1 MRVRN
6 VILTLVLAF
15 AGVVA
20 FAGVANAAPVRAG
33 AAAAQEKSISK
44 VNQECID
51 KLEEGKEV
59 SDCQEAPSVIAPAKN
74 ELIWGV
80 LSFIVLLVGMWKFA
94 LPPIKKMMQDR
105 TDRIRDNL
113 DEAEKAKSDAQ
124 RVLEDYQLQ
133 LADAKSESARIIEE
147 ARQTAEQMR
156 RDLMVRAEAE
166 VNELRDRTRTEI
178 EAAQQRAIA
187 DLRNQVSE
195 LAIGAAEVVV
205 QKNLDRDTNRGLVE
219 RFIEQVGATA

>member
-1 MRVRN
+1 MRVRSL
-6 VILTLVLAF
+6 ILTLLLAASGVF
-15 AGVVA
+15 AA
-20 FAGVANAAPVRAG
+20 AGVASAAPVRA
-33 AAAAQEKSISK
+33 AAQEETETTISHESE
-44 VNQECID
+44 ECI
-51 KLEEGKEV
+51 KLLEEGKEV
-59 SDCQEAPSVIAPAKN
+59 DDCHEAPSVILPATN
-74 ELIWGV
+74 ELIWGAI
-80 LSFIVLLVGMWKFA
+80 SFFLLLALMWKFA

-113 DEAEKAKSDAQ
+113 DEAEKTKADAQ

-133 LADAKSESARIIEE
+133 LADAKNESARIIEE

-187 DLRNQVSE
+187 DLRSQVSE

-205 QKNLDRDTNRGLVE
+205 QKNLDRDTNRSLVE
-219 RFIEQVGATA
+219 RYIEQVGTTS

>member
-1 MRVRN
+1 MM
-6 VILTLVLAF
+6 LA
-15 AGVVA
+15 
-20 FAGVANAAPVRAG
+20 
-33 AAAAQEKSISK
+33 
-44 VNQECID
+44 
-51 KLEEGKEV
+51 
-59 SDCQEAPSVIAPAKN
+59 
-74 ELIWGV
+74 
-80 LSFIVLLVGMWKFA
+80 
-94 LPPIKKMMQDR
+94 R

-133 LADAKSESARIIEE
+133 LADAKSESSRIIEE

-205 QKNLDRDTNRGLVE
+205 QKNLDRDTNRALVE
-219 RFIEQVGATA
+219 RYIEQVGTNA

>member
-6 VILTLVLAF
+6 VTLTLLLAL
-15 AGVVA
+15 AGVFATASVA
-20 FAGVANAAPVRAG
+20 HAAPARA
-33 AAAAQEKSISK
+33 AAAAQEEKEISEES
-44 VNQECID
+44 QECIE
-51 KLEEGKEV
+51 KLEDGKEV
-59 SDCQEAPSVIAPAKN
+59 SDCQEAPSVIVPAKN

-80 LSFIVLLVGMWKFA
+80 LSFVVLLIVMWKLA
-94 LPPIKKMMQDR
+94 LPPIKNMMQAR
-105 TDRIRDNL
+105 TDRIRENL
-113 DEAEKAKSDAQ
+113 DESEKVKADAQ

-133 LADAKSESARIIEE
+133 LADAKNESARIIEE

-187 DLRNQVSE
+187 DLRSQVSE
-195 LAIGAAEVVV
+195 LAIGAAEIVV
-205 QKNLDRDTNRGLVE
+205 QKNLDRDTNRSLVE
-219 RFIEQVGATA
+219 RYIEQVGTT

>member
-6 VILTLVLAF
+6 VILTLLLAFTGVLA
-15 AGVVA
+15 AASVA
-20 FAGVANAAPVRAG
+20 HAAPVHA
-33 AAAAQEKSISK
+33 AAAAQEEKEISEES
-44 VNQECID
+44 QECIE
-51 KLEEGKEV
+51 KLEDGKEV
-59 SDCQEAPSVIAPAKN
+59 SDCQEAPSVIVPAKN

-80 LSFIVLLVGMWKFA
+80 LSFVVLLIVMWKLA
-94 LPPIKKMMQDR
+94 LPPIKNMMQAR
-105 TDRIRDNL
+105 TDRIRENL
-113 DEAEKAKSDAQ
+113 DESEKVKADAQ

-133 LADAKSESARIIEE
+133 LADAKNESARIIEE

-187 DLRNQVSE
+187 DLRSQVSE
-195 LAIGAAEVVV
+195 LAIGAAEIVV
-205 QKNLDRDTNRGLVE
+205 QKNLDRDTNRSLVE
-219 RFIEQVGATA
+219 RYIEQVGTT